1 MNDTDPDSGRWTA
14 QDIPHQEGRV
24 AVVTGASSGIGF
36 ETAKLLAERGATVV
50 LACRDAGRA
59 ADAARRITTEVPAAD
74 LRTVRLDLAS
84 LASVRE
90 AAQEIR
96 RSCGPI
102 DLLINNA
109 GVMWPPRSTTR
120 DGFELQLGT
129 NHLGHFAFTG
139 QLLDQLRPVPVT
151 RIVTVS
157 SGAHRR
163 GDIHFDD
170 LQFERAKY
178 SRTSAYD
185 QSKLANLM
193 FTYELQRRL
202 AASGSP
208 VISLAAQPGGV
219 HTGLAR
225 NVSAPARV
233 GVFVILKMI
242 GQPNVA
248 MGALPTLRAATA
260 PDARGGELY
269 GPDNGAKG
277 YPERTESS
285 ARSHDVVAQRRLW
298 AESEDL
304 TGVVYPSS
312 LNNS

>member
-1 MNDTDPDSGRWTA
+1 MNDTDAVSGRWTA
-14 QDIPHQEGRV
+14 LDVPHQKGRV

-36 ETAKLLAERGATVV
+36 ETAKVLSERGATVV
-50 LACRDAGRA
+50 LACRDADRA
-59 ADAARRITTEVPAAD
+59 ADAALRITTEIPAAD

-96 RSCGPI
+96 ASCGRV

-139 QLLDQLRPVPVT
+139 QLLDHMRSVPGA

-157 SGAHRR
+157 SGAHRH
-163 GDIHFDD
+163 GDIYFDD
-170 LQFERAKY
+170 LQFERAQY
-178 SRTSAYD
+178 SRTRAYG

-208 VISLAAQPGGV
+208 LIALAAHPGGV
-219 HTGLAR
+219 HTGAH
-225 NVSAPARV
+225 A
-233 GVFVILKMI
+233 
-242 GQPNVA
+242 
-248 MGALPTLRAATA
+248 
-260 PDARGGELY
+260 
-269 GPDNGAKG
+269 
-277 YPERTESS
+277 
-285 ARSHDVVAQRRLW
+285 
-298 AESEDL
+298 
-304 TGVVYPSS
+304 
-312 LNNS
+312 